1 MSWVLLARFCIV
13 EFIWNSLWGF
23 ILYFIT
29 VSFLFSDVQ
38 GSLSSC
44 NATTAPNTNQVSHPE
59 TVQFE
64 LSADENGTFG
74 FTLQGAN
81 SSNND
86 GSTPS
91 SFPTIGYVEP
101 NSSAERCGLMQPGD
115 RIISVNNQS
124 LEGLSLEE
132 ARKMI
137 KDSGSNLRLETEFDV
152 AGKLP
157 INNNNLET

>member
-1 MSWVLLARFCIV
+1 
-13 EFIWNSLWGF
+13 
-23 ILYFIT
+23 
-29 VSFLFSDVQ
+29 
-38 GSLSSC
+38 
-44 NATTAPNTNQVSHPE
+44 VSHPE
-59 TVQFE
+59 TVQFD

-86 GSTPS
+86 GSVSS
-91 SFPTIGYVEP
+91 SFPCIGYVEP

-115 RIISVNNQS
+115 RIISVNNQT

-132 ARKMI
+132 ARKLI

-152 AGKLP
+152 AGKFSF
-157 INNNNLET
+157 